1 MLPENLTFEQ
11 LPKAVTILLNE
22 VSQLKQ
28 MLATIKDQQPTTS
41 DDQPEFI
48 TIKEAC
54 EILQVSAVTLW
65 RYEKQG
71 KINVYGIGGRRL
83 LKRDEV
89 LDSLTLKK

>member
-1 MLPENLTFEQ
+1 MDKLTFDQLPE
-11 LPKAVTILLNE
+11 AVSLLLNE
-22 VSQLKQ
+22 VSELKTL
-28 MLATIKDQQPTTS
+28 LATISDQQTTPN
-41 DDQPEFI
+41 DPEFI

-54 EILQVSAVTLW
+54 EILNVSTVTLW

-71 KINVYGIGGRRL
+71 KVNVYGIGGRRL

>member
-1 MLPENLTFEQ
+1 MQAEKLTFDQ
-11 LPKAVTILLNE
+11 LPQAVTTLLNE
-22 VSQLKQ
+22 VSELKK
-28 MLATIKDQQPTTS
+28 MLTKKADHLPAEP
-41 DDQPEFI
+41 QPEFI

-71 KINVYGIGGRRL
+71 KIKVYGIGGRRL